1 MLPADTEQEASAS
14 GRSVGVNEAMD
25 QPDVSFQPEV
35 SAQQPACKE
44 EGPSAEPSALDC
56 VICFTPYDRLF
67 RLPKELSCG
76 HIFCLECLARINVS
90 SEDVNALTCPICRAP
105 TAFPSRKG
113 LPGLPTRSDL
123 LEQLSS
129 MPTVPPG
136 SVRFDRRRGL
146 LYLPGR
152 GRGGTPAGPKPG
164 TSLNTVSLSVD
175 VGRPAPPGA
184 NRNLAL
190 SGWPFY
196 VALAVALLVTIGLI
210 TCGIYIFLMPSMYTV
225 SMGGPHHSNQ
235 SLGPGPNLTSSS
247 AHGSVP

>member
-1 MLPADTEQEASAS
+1 MA
-14 GRSVGVNEAMD
+14 
-25 QPDVSFQPEV
+25 QPDVSFQPEAT
-35 SAQQPACKE
+35 AQLQACKE
-44 EGPSAEPSALDC
+44 EAASAEPSTLDC
-56 VICFTPYDRLF
+56 VICFTPYDQLF

-90 SEDVNALTCPICRAP
+90 SEDVNALTCPVCRAP
-105 TAFPSRKG
+105 TTFPSCKG

-123 LEQLSS
+123 LDQLSS
-129 MPTVPPG
+129 APIPPG

-152 GRGGTPAGPKPG
+152 GRGGAQAGPKPG
-164 TSLNTVSLSVD
+164 SPLNTVSLSID
-175 VGRPAPPGA
+175 VGRPAPQGA
-184 NRNLAL
+184 SRVLGL

-225 SMGGPHHSNQ
+225 SMGGRPQGNHSI
-235 SLGPGPNLTSSS
+235 
-247 AHGSVP
+247 GSGANRSYVHLLPP